1 MPEVCKFIA
10 GNVIYTKMPQA
21 VDMRRQHVRSFVRSC
36 LHAFIQ
42 PLLPFVHPSVPHEA
56 TSIRSIIGRHTSH
69 QHHTVSKSRYSTG
82 NMHRGWDE
90 ERSTSDN
97 NENNLAK
104 MTILY
109 YTRFTTTQD
118 SLCLGKYTIGR
129 KKKRKQWQTRN

>member
-21 VDMRRQHVRSFVRSC
+21 VDMRRQHVRSFVLAFMHSFSRS
-36 LHAFIQ
+36 I
-42 PLLPFVHPSVPHEA
+42 HPSVPHEA
-56 TSIRSIIGRHTSH
+56 TSINSIIGRHTSH

-82 NMHRGWDE
+82 NMHRGWGE
-90 ERSTSDN
+90 EWSTSDN
-97 NENNLAK
+97 NENNFAK

-129 KKKRKQWQTRN
+129 KKRKQWQTRN